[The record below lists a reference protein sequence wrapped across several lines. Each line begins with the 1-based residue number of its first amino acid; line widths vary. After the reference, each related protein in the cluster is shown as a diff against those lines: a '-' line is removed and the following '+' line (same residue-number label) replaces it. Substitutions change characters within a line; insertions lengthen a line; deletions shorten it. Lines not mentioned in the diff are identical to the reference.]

1 MSLYIDNDVVT
12 VEHLAEIDP
21 EVYDIANAEGI
32 SVDAVIGANW
42 NECAD
47 RLLESLQCIGDGS
60 WGTGQMLANARD
72 VLGWGTARVRVE
84 LHQIVT
90 SSRYGGRTS
99 TLQRW
104 MIHGAL
110 VRFYRA
116 AINRRLLDRYAA
128 KYERAEEEAKRAWRR
143 LMAAGLPVV
152 IDPLPCPGAA
162 HDKGVGRFDASA
174 VSMVSGG
181 GAPEGS
187 YDTAITWVSDGV
199 ESGTSA
205 VVRVIVPEDQ
215 RLQVSISGLVAPG
228 SAQDRGVSQRAAT
241 GWNLYVGEA
250 GGDLLWLQNSAPIS
264 LYNPTYMLPCAPVS
278 DTIQMGDGQAADYT
292 LTLQNVVGRG

>member
-12 VEHLAEIDP
+12 VEHLAAVDP
-21 EVYDIANAEGI
+21 EIQDIASTEGI

-60 WGTGQMLANARD
+60 WGTAR
-72 VLGWGTARVRVE
+72 LRVE

-90 SSRYGGRTS
+90 SSRYGSRTS

-143 LMAAGLPVV
+143 LVSAGLPVV

-162 HDKGVGRFDASA
+162 HDKGVGRWDASA
-174 VSMVSGG
+174 VSTVSGS
-181 GAPEGS
+181 GAAAGS
-187 YDTAITWVSDGV
+187 YDVAITWVSDGV
-199 ESGTSA
+199 ESGPSAIVRAITSESETL
-205 VVRVIVPEDQ
+205 R
-215 RLQVSISGLVAPG
+215 VSISGLIAPG
-228 SAQDRGVSQRAAT
+228 SAQYRGAAQRTAT
-241 GWNLYVGEA
+241 GWNVYVGEA
-250 GGDLLWLQNSAPIS
+250 DSDLLWLQNSAPIS
-264 LYNPTYMLPCAPVS
+264 LDNPTYVLPGAPVS